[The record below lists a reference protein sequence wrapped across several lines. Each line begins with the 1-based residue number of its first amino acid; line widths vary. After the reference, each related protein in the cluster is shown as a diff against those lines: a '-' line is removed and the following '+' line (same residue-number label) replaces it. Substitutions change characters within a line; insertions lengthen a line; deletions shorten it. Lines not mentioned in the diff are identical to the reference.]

1 MSVKLYSD
9 FDVEKI
15 GYTKM
20 VKVNDRF
27 MIIKIWDYTNSPETA
42 YIQFE
47 KMKVIDDII
56 IDSKDNKYKMILE
69 LTETNKDILSKI
81 DLKAVNFIKQT
92 GILQQIHLES
102 GVTYRAKCVKHE
114 NGETH
119 EIKDA
124 IKLIFIDENLPTKI
138 FDEDKCL
145 ITKEEIKKGDD
156 VKVILEI
163 SHIVFD
169 LVDKIVTTNVVLRQV
184 KRCRQKPIYKVLDTY
199 SFVESDDEDVE
210 VLESKIEPEVKK
222 EKNKVTQI
230 EHETDDDDDFIEE
243 DNEPIDVDVFNN

>member
-15 GYTKM
+15 GYTKLI
-20 VKVNDRF
+20 KVNDRF
-27 MIIKIWDYTNSPETA
+27 MIIKIWDYTSSPETA
-42 YIQFE
+42 YVQFE
-47 KMKVIDDII
+47 KMKVIDDITV
-56 IDSKDNKYKMILE
+56 DPKDNKYKLVLE
-69 LTETNKDILSKI
+69 LTEKNKDILSKI
-81 DLKAVNFIKQT
+81 DLKAVNFIKQK

-114 NGETH
+114 NGESH
-119 EIKDA
+119 EVKDA
-124 IKLIFIDENLPTKI
+124 IKLTFIDENSPTKI

-156 VKVILEI
+156 VKVILEV

-169 LVDKIVTTNVVLRQV
+169 LEDKVVTTNIVLRQV

-199 SFVESDDEDVE
+199 SFVESDNEDENKV
-210 VLESKIEPEVKK
+210 EPEKI
-222 EKNKVTQI
+222 KVTKI
-230 EHETDDDDDFIEE
+230 EHETDDDDFIEE

>member
-9 FDVEKI
+9 FDEGKI
-15 GYTKM
+15 GYTKLI
-20 VKVNDRF
+20 KVNDRF
-27 MIIKIWDYTNSPETA
+27 MIIKIWDYTSSPETA

-47 KMKVIDDII
+47 KMKVIDDITV
-56 IDSKDNKYKMILE
+56 DPKDNKYKLVLE
-69 LTETNKDILSKI
+69 LTEKNKDILSKI
-81 DLKAVNFIKQT
+81 DFKAVNFIKQKS
-92 GILQQIHLES
+92 ILQQIHLES

-114 NGETH
+114 NGESH
-119 EIKDA
+119 EVKDA
-124 IKLIFIDENLPTKI
+124 IKLTFIDENSPTKI

-156 VKVILEI
+156 VKVILEV

-199 SFVESDDEDVE
+199 SFVESDDEDGKVPE
-210 VLESKIEPEVKK
+210 NKIEPEVKK
-222 EKNKVTQI
+222 EEIKVTKI
-230 EHETDDDDDFIEE
+230 EHETDDDDFIEE
-243 DNEPIDVDVFNN
+243 DNEPIDVEVFNN